1 MSVRAYYLNYADG
14 HYTLDKYRESPDNPC
29 NSNKE
34 IRMAEKYVSPG
45 QRFRD
50 ALKAEK
56 PLQIVGTINAMTAL
70 LAKNAGFKAIY
81 LSGAGVAN
89 ASYGLPDLGI
99 TTLDDVL
106 IDARRITSRV
116 DLPLL
121 VDIDTG
127 WGSAFNIARTIR
139 EMQNAGVAA
148 VHMEDQVQAKRC
160 GHRPGKAI
168 VESAEMVDRLKAA
181 VDARTDSSF
190 VIMARTD
197 ALASEGL
204 EVCVDRIN
212 HYIAAGA
219 DMIFFEGATDL
230 KQYEYV
236 TKHCNI
242 PILANM
248 TEFGVTPLYTK
259 EELAKAGVSLILY
272 PLSVFRIM
280 NKAADNAYQTIRKDS
295 SQKSL
300 TDHMQTRN
308 ELYDVLHYLSYEK
321 KLDELF
327 AQGKEK

>member
-1 MSVRAYYLNYADG
+1 MTSSLG
-14 HYTLDKYRESPDNPC
+14 K
-29 NSNKE
+29 K
-34 IRMAEKYVSPG
+34 
-45 QRFRD
+45 FRD
-50 ALKAEK
+50 ALKKEH
-56 PLQIVGTINAMTAL
+56 PLQIAGTINAMTAL
-70 LAKNAGFKAIY
+70 LAKNAGFQAIY

-99 TTLDDVL
+99 TTLNDVL
-106 IDARRITSRV
+106 IDVRRITDQV

-127 WGSAFNIARTIR
+127 WGNAFNIARTIR
-139 EMQNAGVAA
+139 DMQKAGAA
-148 VHMEDQVQAKRC
+148 AIHMEDQVQAKRC

-168 VESAEMVDRLKAA
+168 VETSEMVDRIKAA
-181 VDARTDSSF
+181 VDARTDPDF

-204 EVCVDRIN
+204 AATMERIN

-230 KQYEYV
+230 KQYSEV
-236 TKHCNI
+236 VQHCHA

-259 EELAKAGVSLILY
+259 DELAKTGISMILY
-272 PLSVFRIM
+272 PLSIFRIM
-280 NKAADNAYQTIRKDS
+280 NKAAKQAYQTIRKDG
-295 SQKSL
+295 SQKAI
-300 TDHMQTRN
+300 TDHMQTRH
-308 ELYDVLHYLSYEK
+308 ELYDTLHYLSYEK

-327 AQGKEK
+327 AQGKST